1 MQKHLLLAALSCTPL
16 LVQAQEADSTHKEEL
31 LPTEILAIR
40 GGATSPFSKTTV
52 TQKEIA
58 PENTGQD
65 LPYILQNLPSIV
77 VSSDAGTGIGYTN
90 MSVRGSDVTRINF
103 TINGIPVNNPE
114 SQGAFLVN
122 IPDLAT
128 SASSIEI
135 QRGVG
140 SSTNGAGAFG
150 ATVSISNMQQ
160 PLQAGGSVDASI
172 GSFNT
177 QKLSL
182 KANTGLLKN
191 GFQFDVRLSQIK
203 SDGYI
208 QRSYSN
214 LRALQFNTTW
224 NMSSKSRLRFN
235 YMLGDEI
242 TGQTW
247 NGISAEQFQ
256 KDPTYNALGLMP
268 NGQYYDNQTD
278 NYTQQYYQLF
288 YDYSINPFLKFQVAG
303 FLTRGIGYYQEY
315 RQSEDLSDYS
325 LPNFIAG
332 NDTFSSTNMVRDLY
346 LDNYFYGAT
355 YNLRYEKNKTALTFG
370 GMISQYDGKHYGIV
384 RWADYGVPLNHKWY
398 NLDAFKADI
407 NNYLKVDYALSS
419 KLSLYADV
427 QWRIINYKMNGFR
440 KNPEIRHD
448 INYQFLN
455 PKVGVNYTLK
465 QEANNKQNLFFS
477 YAMANREPNRNDFE
491 AGIDNVP
498 KPEQLH
504 DFELGYNLQYRKLEF
519 GANAYYMAYKNQLVL
534 NGQINDVGAYT
545 RINVAKSYRAGLE
558 LNAKYTPVRYLVLQ
572 ANATFSQNK
581 IKNFKE
587 YLDNWDTW
595 EQEEVTYKNTDIAFS
610 PNVISAAQLSFAP
623 LLINRKAN
631 AYNGLYLILQN
642 KYVGAQY
649 LDNSSQENRNLDA
662 YNVMNFKILYSVKIK
677 KHNQLSLGF
686 TINNL
691 ANKSYISNGYSY
703 AYLEGGQ
710 VQTSNGYFPQAR
722 RFYMLNIGLTF

>member
-1 MQKHLLLAALSCTPL
+1 MQKTMLVAAISCAPLLL
-16 LVQAQEADSTHKEEL
+16 QAQEADTTEKVDL
-31 LPTEILAIR
+31 LPTEIISLR
-40 GGATSPFSKTTV
+40 GGPTSPFSKSTL
-52 TQKEIA
+52 TQKDIA
-58 PENTGQD
+58 KENIGQD

-128 SASSIEI
+128 SAASIEI

-160 PLQAGGSVDASI
+160 SLNAGGSIDASI

-177 QKLSL
+177 HKLSL

-191 GFQFDVRLSQIK
+191 GFQFDVRLSQIQ

-208 QRSYSN
+208 QRSHSN
-214 LRALQFNTTW
+214 LRALQFNASW
-224 NMSSKSRLRFN
+224 NISAKSRLRFN
-235 YMLGDEI
+235 YMLGDEK

-247 NGISAEQFQ
+247 NGISYQQFQ
-256 KDPTYNALGLMP
+256 KDPTYNELGLMP

-288 YDYSINPFLKFQVAG
+288 YDYNLNPFLKLQVAG

-315 RQSEDLSDYS
+315 RQAEKFSSYN
-325 LPNFIAG
+325 LPKFVAG
-332 NDTFSSTNMVRDLY
+332 NDTLATTNLVRDLY
-346 LDNYFYGAT
+346 LDNYYYGAT
-355 YNLRYEKNKTALTFG
+355 YNLRYEKDQLALTFG
-370 GMISQYDGKHYGIV
+370 GMVSQYDGKHYGIV
-384 RWADYGVPLNHKWY
+384 RWADYGMPLNHQWY
-398 NLDAFKADI
+398 NLDAFKTDI
-407 NNYLKVDYALSS
+407 NNYLKADYAINDQWSV
-419 KLSLYADV
+419 YADV
-427 QWRIINYKMNGFR
+427 QWRVVNYKMNGFR
-440 KNPEIRHD
+440 KNPEIHHD
-448 INYQFLN
+448 VNYQFLN
-455 PKVGVNYTLK
+455 PKLGFNYQIK
-465 QEANNKQNLFFS
+465 QTAQHKENLFFS

-491 AGIDNVP
+491 AGINNVP
-498 KPEQLH
+498 KHEQLN
-504 DFELGYNLQYRKLEF
+504 DFELGYHLQYKKITF
-519 GANAYYMAYKNQLVL
+519 NANAYYMAYKNQLVL

-545 RINVAKSYRAGLE
+545 RINVAKSYRAGIE
-558 LNAKYTPVRYLVLQ
+558 LSAKYTPIHYLIVE
-572 ANATFSQNK
+572 ANATFSRNK
-581 IKNFKE
+581 IQEFDE

-595 EQEEVTYKNTDIAFS
+595 GQEIVKHKNTDIAFS
-610 PNVISAAQLSFAP
+610 PNTISATQITFAP
-623 LLINRKAN
+623 LQINAKAN
-631 AYNGLYLILQN
+631 KYNQLYLILQN

-649 LDNSSQENRNLDA
+649 LDNTSSNDRKIDA
-662 YNVMNFKILYSVKIK
+662 YNVMNFKVLYNIKVK
-677 KHNQLSLGF
+677 KHNQVSLGF

-691 ANKSYISNGYSY
+691 TNKSYISNGYGY

-710 VQTSNGYFPQAR
+710 LQSANGYFPQAR
-722 RFYMLNIGLTF
+722 RFFMFNIGVTF